1 VTKRWLRLTLQLL
14 SLALFGL
21 ILWSGGV
28 ETWQHVLSG
37 APEDILIAFLLG
49 GAANMLSATRLQLVA
64 HSVAGR
70 ELASWRRFYYLNMT
84 ARAIGLVVPRSLST
98 LGGKS
103 VALRALG
110 VSLKRAV
117 WIVMMDNLFD
127 LMLLGV
133 LAVPALFFLQ
143 GGVSLGGFIA
153 LVLGLTLALAGG
165 LWWVT
170 ASGRLLPFI
179 RWASALRPFSKL
191 RAGSFGKL
199 TATSPATSTRGG
211 TRGGRAGF
219 DPEGAT
225 DLLPPRSTAL
235 RVLGLSV
242 LLNGALAVRFYYIAR
257 AVGVVYPWLI
267 FVAGFPI
274 TQLSLVL
281 AVTPGALGLF
291 DAGWYGVLLLGGV
304 PHQEALTFVI
314 AQRAYVFLFV
324 LVWAGFSTLLSL
336 TVEGKGHV

>member
-1 VTKRWLRLTLQLL
+1 MNHPADGEPFRPRRDAMKRWLRLALQLF
-14 SLALFGL
+14 SLVLFGF

-28 ETWQHVLSG
+28 ETWQQILSG

-84 ARAIGLVVPRSLST
+84 ARALGLVVPRSLST

-143 GGVSLGGFIA
+143 GGVLPGSFIGLA
-153 LVLGLTLALAGG
+153 LGLTLALAGG
-165 LWWVT
+165 LWWAT
-170 ASGRLLPFI
+170 AIGRRFSLV
-179 RWASALRPFSKL
+179 RWLGRVPWLTSAVHLDLES
-191 RAGSFGKL
+191 
-199 TATSPATSTRGG
+199 ATV
-211 TRGGRAGF
+211 
-219 DPEGAT
+219 
-225 DLLPPRSTAL
+225 DLLPARSTAM
-235 RVLGLSV
+235 RALGLSL
-242 LLNGALAVRFYYIAR
+242 LLNGILATRFYYIAR
-257 AVGVVYPWLI
+257 AVGVVYPWLV

-291 DAGWYGVLLLGGV
+291 DASWYGVLLLGGV
-304 PHQEALTFVI
+304 SQQEALTFVI
-314 AQRAYVFLFV
+314 AQRAYVFVFV
-324 LVWAGFSTLLSL
+324 LIWAGFSTLLSL
-336 TVEGKGHV
+336 TTEGRSGAS